1 MGKKMNKETKAEFIN
16 FLKKYVQKERQE
28 KFKKVLNERTKYIT
42 VVLEDIHHPH
52 NASAVIRSCDCFGI
66 QNAHIIENK
75 YEYDINPFV
84 VKGASKWV
92 NIKKYNKEKNNT
104 LNCINKLKEDGY
116 RIIATSPHASDKDL
130 GDLDLSAGK
139 VALVFGT
146 EETGI
151 SNIVKENADEFIK
164 IPMVGFT
171 ESFNIS
177 VCAAICLNELSNKA
191 RKEGINFKLT
201 EEEKAHLTMEWLI
214 KSTRNPKKLEKEFQ
228 NRFSSTSTK

>member
-1 MGKKMNKETKAEFIN
+1 MGKEKNKETRAEFIN

-66 QNAHIIENK
+66 QDAHIIENK

-84 VKGASKWV
+84 VKGASKWI

-214 KSTRNPKKLEKEFQ
+214 KSTRNPKKLEKEFH
-228 NRFSSTSTK
+228 NRFSSTSKK

>member
-1 MGKKMNKETKAEFIN
+1 MNKETKAEFIN

-84 VKGASKWV
+84 VKGASKWI

>member
-1 MGKKMNKETKAEFIN
+1 MNKETKAEFIN